1 MSKNYLEELEKG
13 KYGSIELKYFVG
25 KNLLRGLV
33 VSLLIHSIVVAS
45 PYIATLFKEEIP
57 PPPAQVYDIT
67 TALKKLK
74 QLDPSKSP
82 PKIARP
88 KLALPKVVVPIAV
101 KEDEVPEEQ
110 PEMLKQEEIVEAI
123 VEDYGTDTLAIDP
136 NADLVIQDDGDAI
149 PGFDTFIP
157 FEVPPQP
164 LPDFSPQPA
173 FPEMAQ
179 RAGVS
184 GKVTAQ
190 VYVDKKGEVKKWRI
204 VQAKPEKLGFE
215 EEVEKILPKW
225 KFTPAIQQ
233 GNPVGVW
240 IAIPFNFK
248 VQ

>member
-1 MSKNYLEELEKG
+1 MTNYLEELEKG
-13 KYGSIELKYFVG
+13 KYGSIELKYSVG
-25 KNLLRGLV
+25 KHLLRGLFI
-33 VSLLIHSIVVAS
+33 SLLIHSAVVAS
-45 PYIATLFKEEIP
+45 PYIASLFQEEIP

-74 QLDPSKSP
+74 QLDPTKKP
-82 PKIARP
+82 PTIARP

-110 PEMLKQEEIVEAI
+110 PVMMKQEEIVEAI
-123 VEDYGTDTLAIDP
+123 VEDYGSDSLAIDP
-136 NADLVIQDDGDAI
+136 NADLVIEDNGGDI
-149 PGFDTFIP
+149 PDYSTFIP
-157 FEVPPQP
+157 FEVAPQP

-179 RAGVS
+179 RAGVA

-215 EEVEKILPKW
+215 EEVEKVLPKW

>member
-1 MSKNYLEELEKG
+1 MNYIEELEKG
-13 KYGSIELKYFVG
+13 KYGSIELKRYVG
-25 KNLLRGLV
+25 KNLLRGLLI
-33 VSLLIHSIVVAS
+33 SALIHTVVVAS
-45 PYIATLFKEEIP
+45 PYIATLFQEEIP
-57 PPPAQVYDIT
+57 PPDRVMVVDPSI
-67 TALKKLK
+67 LKKLK
-74 QLDPSKSP
+74 QLDPGKTP

-88 KLALPKVVVPIAV
+88 KLAPPKVAIPIAV
-101 KEDEVPEEQ
+101 KEEEVPEEQ
-110 PEMLKQEEIVEAI
+110 PEMMKQEELVQAI
-123 VEDYGTDTLAIDP
+123 VEEYGDESLEIGEGVE
-136 NADLVIQDDGDAI
+136 LVFGDGLGDGEI
-149 PGFDTFIP
+149 PSYDTFIP

-190 VYVDKKGEVKKWRI
+190 VYVDAKGMVKKWRI

-225 KFTPAIQQ
+225 RFTPAIQQ

>member
-1 MSKNYLEELEKG
+1 MTNFLEELEKG
-13 KYGSIELKYFVG
+13 KYGSIELKKFVG
-25 KNLLRGLV
+25 KNLLRGLMISV
-33 VSLLIHSIVVAS
+33 LIHSAVVAA
-45 PYIATLFKEEIP
+45 PFIASLFEDEIP
-57 PPPAQVYDIT
+57 PPSNVFVVDPSI
-67 TALKKLK
+67 LKKLK
-74 QLDPSKSP
+74 QLDPSKAP
-82 PKIARP
+82 PTIARP
-88 KLALPKVVVPIAV
+88 KLAPPKVVIPIAV

-110 PEMLKQEEIVEAI
+110 PEIMKQEDLVQAI
-123 VEDYGTDTLAIDP
+123 VEDYGTDTLAIGEGVE
-136 NADLVIQDDGDAI
+136 LVLEDEGAI
-149 PGFDTFIP
+149 PGYEEFIP
-157 FEVPPQP
+157 FEVAPQP

-204 VQAKPEKLGFE
+204 VQTKPEKLGFE

>member
-1 MSKNYLEELEKG
+1 MTNFLEELEKG
-13 KYGSIELKYFVG
+13 KYGSIELKKFVG
-25 KNLLRGLV
+25 KNLLRGLAISV
-33 VSLLIHSIVVAS
+33 AIHTAVVAA
-45 PYIATLFKEEIP
+45 PMIATLFKEDIP
-57 PPPAQVYDIT
+57 PPDRVVVVDPSI
-67 TALKKLK
+67 LEKLK
-74 QLDPSKSP
+74 RLNPNQAP

-88 KLALPKVVVPIAV
+88 KLAPPKVVVPIAV
-101 KEDEVPEEQ
+101 SEEEVPEEQ
-110 PEMLKQEEIVEAI
+110 PEILKQEELVQAI
-123 VEDYGTDTLAIDP
+123 VEEYGDDTLAIGEGVE
-136 NADLVIQDDGDAI
+136 LVIEDDGGDI
-149 PGFDTFIP
+149 PGYDQFIP

-215 EEVEKILPKW
+215 EEVEKVLPKW

>member
-1 MSKNYLEELEKG
+1 MTNFLEELEKG
-13 KYGSIELKYFVG
+13 KYGSIELKKFVG
-25 KNLLRGLV
+25 KNLLRGLMISV
-33 VSLLIHSIVVAS
+33 LIHSMVVAA
-45 PYIATLFKEEIP
+45 PFIASLFQEEIP
-57 PPPAQVYDIT
+57 PPSNVFVVDPSI
-67 TALKKLK
+67 LKKLK
-74 QLDPSKSP
+74 QLDPSKAP
-82 PKIARP
+82 PTIARP
-88 KLALPKVVVPIAV
+88 KLAPPKVVIPIAV

-110 PEMLKQEEIVEAI
+110 PEMMKQEDIVAAI
-123 VEDYGTDTLAIDP
+123 VEDYGTDTLAIGEGVE
-136 NADLVIQDDGDAI
+136 LVLGDESDI
-149 PGFDTFIP
+149 PSYEQFIP
-157 FEVPPQP
+157 FEVAPQP

>member
-1 MSKNYLEELEKG
+1 MNFLEELEKG
-13 KYGSIELKYFVG
+13 KYGAIELKKIVG
-25 KNLLRGLV
+25 RNLIRGLAFSV
-33 VSLLIHSIVVAS
+33 AVHTAVVAAPFVAS
-45 PYIATLFKEEIP
+45 LFQEEIP
-57 PPPAQVYDIT
+57 PPDRVVVVDPSI
-67 TALKKLK
+67 LEKLK
-74 QLDPSKSP
+74 RLNPNQAP
-82 PKIARP
+82 PKIERP
-88 KLALPKVVVPIAV
+88 KLAPPKVVVPIAV
-101 KEDEVPEEQ
+101 SEETIEEQ
-110 PEMLKQEEIVEAI
+110 PEIMKQEELVAAI
-123 VEDYGTDTLAIDP
+123 VEEYGTDTLGIGEGVE
-136 NADLVIQDDGDAI
+136 LVLEESGDDI
-149 PGFDTFIP
+149 PSYEEFIP

-173 FPEMAQ
+173 FPKLAQ
-179 RAGVS
+179 QAGVS

-215 EEVEKILPKW
+215 EEVEKVLPKW

>member
-1 MSKNYLEELEKG
+1 MTNFLQELEKG

-25 KNLLRGLV
+25 KNLVRGLV
-33 VSLLIHSIVVAS
+33 ISVLIHSAVVAS
-45 PYIATLFKEEIP
+45 PYIATLFQDEIP
-57 PPPAQVYDIT
+57 PPPSQVYDIT

-74 QLDPSKSP
+74 QLDPTKAP

-110 PEMLKQEEIVEAI
+110 PEMMKQEDIVQAI
-123 VEDYGTDTLAIDP
+123 VEDYGTDSLAIDP
-136 NADLVIQDDGDAI
+136 SQIVIDDTEGEI
-149 PGFDTFIP
+149 PSFEQFIP
-157 FEVPPQP
+157 FEVAPQP

-173 FPEMAQ
+173 FPDMAQ

-215 EEVEKILPKW
+215 EEVEKVLPKW

>member
-1 MSKNYLEELEKG
+1 MTNFLEELEKG
-13 KYGSIELKYFVG
+13 KYGSIELKKFVG
-25 KNLLRGLV
+25 KNLLRGLMISV
-33 VSLLIHSIVVAS
+33 LIHSMVIAA
-45 PYIATLFKEEIP
+45 PFIATLFQEEIP
-57 PPPAQVYDIT
+57 PPPSTVIVDPSF
-67 TALKKLK
+67 LKKLK
-74 QLDPSKSP
+74 QLDPSKAP
-82 PKIARP
+82 PKIERP
-88 KLALPKVVVPIAV
+88 KLAPPKVVIPIAV

-110 PEMLKQEEIVEAI
+110 PEIMKQEDLVQAI
-123 VEDYGTDTLAIDP
+123 VEDYGTDTLAIGEGVE
-136 NADLVIQDDGDAI
+136 LVLGDESEI
-149 PGFDTFIP
+149 PSFEQFIP
-157 FEVPPQP
+157 FEVAPQP

>member
-1 MSKNYLEELEKG
+1 MSNYLEELEKG
-13 KYGSIELKYFVG
+13 KYGSIELKYLVG
-25 KNLLRGLV
+25 RNLLRGLAI
-33 VSLLIHSIVVAS
+33 SLLIHSAVVAS
-45 PYIATLFKEEIP
+45 PYIATLFKEDIP
-57 PPPAQVYDIT
+57 EPPSQVYDIT

-74 QLDPSKSP
+74 QLDPSKAP

-110 PEMLKQEEIVEAI
+110 PQMLKQEEIVETI
-123 VEDYGTDTLAIDP
+123 VEDYGSDSLAIDP
-136 NADLVIQDDGDAI
+136 NADLVITDDGGI
-149 PGFDTFIP
+149 PSYDEFIP

-164 LPDFSPQPA
+164 LEGYSPQPA

-204 VQAKPEKLGFE
+204 VQAKPADLGFE
-215 EEVEKILPKW
+215 QEVEKILPKW

>member
-1 MSKNYLEELEKG
+1 MTNFIEELEKG
-13 KYGSIELKYFVG
+13 RYGAIELKKFAG
-25 KNLLRGLV
+25 RNLLRGLAISVAIHTV
-33 VSLLIHSIVVAS
+33 VIAAPLLAQ
-45 PYIATLFKEEIP
+45 LFKEDIP
-57 PPPAQVYDIT
+57 PPDRVMVIDASILEKMKRLNPNQA
-67 TALKKLK
+67 
-74 QLDPSKSP
+74 P

-88 KLALPKVVVPIAV
+88 KLAPPKVVVPIAV
-101 KEDEVPEEQ
+101 SEEQVPEEQ
-110 PEMLKQEEIVEAI
+110 PEVMKQEELVQAI
-123 VEDYGTDTLAIDP
+123 VEEYGEESLEIGEGVE
-136 NADLVIQDDGDAI
+136 LVLGDESAI
-149 PGFDTFIP
+149 PDYSEFIP

-204 VQAKPEKLGFE
+204 VQAKPENLGFE
-215 EEVEKILPKW
+215 DEVEKILPKW
-225 KFTPAIQQ
+225 RFTPAIQQ

-240 IAIPFNFK
+240 IAIPFNFR

>member
-1 MSKNYLEELEKG
+1 MTNFLEELEKG
-13 KYGSIELKYFVG
+13 KYGSIELKKTLG
-25 KNLLRGLV
+25 KNLLRGLMFRV
-33 VSLLIHSIVVAS
+33 MVHTAVVAAPFVAS
-45 PYIATLFKEEIP
+45 LFEDEIP
-57 PPPAQVYDIT
+57 PPDRVMVIDPSI
-67 TALKKLK
+67 LEKLK
-74 QLDPSKSP
+74 RLNPNQAP

-88 KLALPKVVVPIAV
+88 KLAMPKVVIPIAV
-101 KEDEVPEEQ
+101 SEEKVEEQ
-110 PEMLKQEEIVEAI
+110 PELMKQEELVAAI
-123 VEDYGTDTLAIDP
+123 VEEYGTDTLAID
-136 NADLVIQDDGDAI
+136 AGVELVLGDENAI
-149 PGFDTFIP
+149 PGYEEFIP
-157 FEVPPQP
+157 FEVAPQP

>member
-1 MSKNYLEELEKG
+1 MTNFLEELEKG
-13 KYGSIELKYFVG
+13 KYGSIELKKFVG
-25 KNLLRGLV
+25 KNLLRGLMISV
-33 VSLLIHSIVVAS
+33 LIHSAVVAAPFIVS
-45 PYIATLFKEEIP
+45 LFEDEIP
-57 PPPAQVYDIT
+57 PPSNVFVVDPSI
-67 TALKKLK
+67 LKKLK
-74 QLDPSKSP
+74 QLDPSKAP
-82 PKIARP
+82 PKIERP
-88 KLALPKVVVPIAV
+88 KLAPPKVVIPIAV

-110 PEMLKQEEIVEAI
+110 PEIMKQEDLVQAI
-123 VEDYGTDTLAIDP
+123 VEDYGTDTLAIGEGVE
-136 NADLVIQDDGDAI
+136 LVLGDESEI
-149 PGFDTFIP
+149 PSFEQFIP
-157 FEVPPQP
+157 FEVAPQP

>member
-1 MSKNYLEELEKG
+1 MSNYLEELEKG
-13 KYGSIELKYFVG
+13 KYGSIELKYYVG
-25 KNLLRGLV
+25 KNLLRGLAI
-33 VSLLIHSIVVAS
+33 SLLIHSAVVAS
-45 PYIATLFKEEIP
+45 PYIATLFQEEIP
-57 PPPAQVYDIT
+57 PPPAQVYDMQT
-67 TALKKLK
+67 VLKKLK
-74 QLDPSKSP
+74 QLDPTKKP
-82 PKIARP
+82 PTIARP

-123 VEDYGTDTLAIDP
+123 VEDYGNDSLAIDP
-136 NADLVIQDDGDAI
+136 GADLVISDEGEI
-149 PGFDTFIP
+149 PSFDQFIP
-157 FEVPPQP
+157 FEVAPQP